1 MIMIILFMNHCFIV
15 YIRTMKGVG
24 PFWPIHTGA
33 SGVGS
38 PCDCVNFSYGL
49 SKPESQLCSI
59 HISGLTLVYMVG
71 VSCCV
76 QFV

>member
-1 MIMIILFMNHCFIV
+1 MTLLWPKHGPHLVPQIGSYDYDILFMNQCFIV

-38 PCDCVNFSYGL
+38 PCDCVNFSYGF
-49 SKPESQLCSI
+49 SKPE
-59 HISGLTLVYMVG
+59 
-71 VSCCV
+71 
-76 QFV
+76 